1 MSMITLKTI
10 RVSEETHK
18 ELIKIGVYGEA
29 MDDIVRKCVE
39 AYKREQSGKSKK

>member
-1 MSMITLKTI
+1 MSMTMLKTI

-18 ELIKIGVYGEA
+18 ELMKIGVYGEA

-39 AYKREQSGKSKK
+39 AYKREVKSKK